1 MVLEGLAAVD
11 ANVIATV
18 GHDLDPADFGPQPPH
33 VRVECF
39 ISQALIL
46 PHCSA
51 MLARRDRKG
60 DSRAAGCVAHE
71 PSSCLES
78 RSAGQSLMSSTG
90 VMSGS

>member
-18 GHDLDPADFGPQPPH
+18 SRDFDPADFRPQPPG
-33 VRVECF
+33 VRVERF

-51 MLARRDRKG
+51 MLAHG
-60 DSRAAGCVAHE
+60 G
-71 PSSCLES
+71 
-78 RSAGQSLMSSTG
+78 
-90 VMSGS
+90 